1 MVNPAISEEKQKLST
16 AINTNQQMVAI
27 FEAEAFEKEWAEG
40 NIVRQA
46 QLNSSPLSYQV
57 RDDLKTIIGHSIDAI
72 SVMKFT
78 KMAAD
83 MGLNGEVVLKNYAGK
98 SFVIF
103 KSTGN
108 LHHFIT
114 QLKQRL
120 NRSKHITAKPKVVQ
134 MAIGNAQAS
143 QGAVRG
149 GMITFAIFTAINIM
163 DYIIRDQATFARL
176 AGTIASDFA
185 KISVGALAGYTMHAL
200 TAVVFHAFGVSSTI
214 ALSLGPIGFGI
225 AAGIGIGFLLN
236 LIDNKYGLTD
246 KIIDSLN
253 KFFYDGKSRKNE
265 IKQTLNYI
273 EQNPIQ
279 AFSRIFGSP
288 VLPF

>member
-185 KISVGALAGYTMHAL
+185 KISVGALAGVTAHAL
-200 TAVVFHAFGVSSTI
+200 SSTGLGVFGVSHAVT
-214 ALSLGPIGFGI
+214 LSLGPIVIAI
-225 AAGIGIGFLLN
+225 AAGLLIGFALN
-236 LIDNKYGLTD
+236 AIDDKYQLTE
-246 KIIDSLN
+246 KIVSKLD
-253 KFFYDGKSRKNE
+253 KFFKEANQAAYDLKKE
-265 IKQTLNYI
+265 LNDI
-273 EQNPIQ
+273 ERNPIQ
-279 AFSRIFGSP
+279 AFSRIYGTP